1 MATRKEVLRDAMK
14 HPEKK
19 GKLFGKPRSE
29 VVKHPGSFRAAAD
42 KRGMSTTELYQK
54 ILAHPENYSSSMVAK
69 AKEAKAFHTMREEK
83 KK

>member
-1 MATRKEVLRDAMK
+1 MGTRKEVLREVMK
-14 HPEKK
+14 HPGKK
-19 GKLFGKPRSE
+19 AKLFGKPRSE

-42 KRGMSTTELYQK
+42 KRGITTTELYEK
-54 ILAHPENYSSSMVAK
+54 VLAHPENYSSSMVAK